1 MNDARLDAFLD
12 FEHVSLI
19 YQTAL
24 DLQNLTGLQ
33 RQLHQSLVAWAELG
47 DVALQAA
54 IPDLQ
59 DVSLGHALIERQT
72 KLCGT
77 QARLQQ

>member
-1 MNDARLDAFLD
+1 MNDARLDTFLD

-19 YQTAL
+19 HQTTL
-24 DLQNLTGLQ
+24 DLQNFTGLQ
-33 RQLHQSLVAWAELG
+33 RQLHQTLIAWAELG
-47 DVALQAA
+47 DVALQTA

-59 DVSLGHALIERQT
+59 DVSLGHALVERQA